1 METGLI
7 RVISQRQER
16 VRELEYVNSMK
27 SNSNAGVLVSG
38 RNLAPAHM
46 KYI

>member
-1 METGLI
+1 MKTGLI

-16 VRELEYVNSMK
+16 VWELGYVNSMK
-27 SNSNAGVLVSG
+27 SNGDDSVLVSG
-38 RNLAPAHM
+38 RNLAPAHT